1 MQKRREVCNIKKLE
15 MDLEARLFIDP
26 WGEAVDDE
34 QYTDVRVHNNHCI
47 QKFIKAIIYTCTI
60 CIIAFLK

>member
-1 MQKRREVCNIKKLE
+1 
-15 MDLEARLFIDP
+15 MDLEARLFIAP

-34 QYTDVRVHNNHCI
+34 QYTDVRVHNNHCL
-47 QKFIKAIIYTCTI
+47 QKFIKAIIYTYTM